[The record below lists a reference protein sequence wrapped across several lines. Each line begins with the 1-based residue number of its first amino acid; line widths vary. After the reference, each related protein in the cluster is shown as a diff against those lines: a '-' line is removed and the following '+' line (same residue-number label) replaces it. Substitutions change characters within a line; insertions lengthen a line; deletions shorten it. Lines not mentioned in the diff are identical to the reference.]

1 MVRNNTN
8 IHSIITRRQLLNIW
22 MPSIIVLFAAATAYK
37 SRTTTM
43 TRQQKSSREAAAEGR
58 LVARPAQPS
67 GTPPVGLQ
75 PLGLDGDRD
84 GFLYVPKGY
93 QVNQPAPLVLMLHG
107 AGGNASGGL
116 TPFQHLADEKGLILL
131 AVDSRH
137 QTWDVIRGGYGP
149 DIAFIDQALDQ
160 TFSRYAIDSTHI
172 AVEGFSDG
180 ASYALSLGITNGDLF
195 THVIAFSPG
204 FMTPTGQR
212 GKPHLFISH
221 GKWDNVLPIDRCSRR
236 IVPQVQRAGYDVVYR
251 EFNGFHTVP
260 NAIAKEALDW
270 FIPQHL

>member
-84 GFLYVPKGY
+84 GLGASRFCKSTWRLEIAATQTMSACADCLKTR
-93 QVNQPAPLVLMLHG
+93 
-107 AGGNASGGL
+107 AGGFSL
-116 TPFQHLADEKGLILL
+116 YSLRLL
-131 AVDSRH
+131 VCRQFATLGCTAPSFFN
-137 QTWDVIRGGYGP
+137 IGA
-149 DIAFIDQALDQ
+149 IFAL
-160 TFSRYAIDSTHI
+160 
-172 AVEGFSDG
+172 
-180 ASYALSLGITNGDLF
+180 
-195 THVIAFSPG
+195 
-204 FMTPTGQR
+204 
-212 GKPHLFISH
+212 PHLLSF
-221 GKWDNVLPIDRCSRR
+221 P
-236 IVPQVQRAGYDVVYR
+236 
-251 EFNGFHTVP
+251 
-260 NAIAKEALDW
+260 
-270 FIPQHL
+270 

>member
-1 MVRNNTN
+1 
-8 IHSIITRRQLLNIW
+8 
-22 MPSIIVLFAAATAYK
+22 
-37 SRTTTM
+37 M

-160 TFSRYAIDSTHI
+160 TLSRYAIDPTHI

-204 FMTPTGQR
+204 FMAPREQR

-260 NAIAKEALDW
+260 NAIASEALDW
-270 FIPQHL
+270 FSAQ